1 MLQHLL
7 GLWHEYWETK
17 PLSCYKKERLIG
29 CSFVTPNLN
38 LKAKLPKCKC
48 FLPACLTSPS
58 ACGPPL
64 IKCIQ
69 NSRNGGTRSELRVA
83 LPRSSFARANRSLT
97 DERRGSEWKVNPPLH
112 LGCIFPCWHFRLED
126 TREGRRDLAPRGW
139 RISLS
144 YTDPNYQSALF
155 WELWMLHEWINNK
168 VSHSGLS
175 LAILGSWQCKG
186 GIPRM
191 SDALNARLDRCSLG
205 TLKLKGRKSER
216 ASPKAQ
222 HINCHFWAGKRN
234 EGTVHRW
241 RPQRGGRGF
250 PEEDAVG

>member
-69 NSRNGGTRSELRVA
+69 NSRNGGGGSELRVA
-83 LPRSSFARANRSLT
+83 LTARSRSLIALWRT
-97 DERRGSEWKVNPPLH
+97 SDGARNEKSTLLSISVAFFPVDIFGWKIPEKVDE
-112 LGCIFPCWHFRLED
+112 
-126 TREGRRDLAPRGW
+126 
-139 RISLS
+139 ISL
-144 YTDPNYQSALF
+144 
-155 WELWMLHEWINNK
+155 HG
-168 VSHSGLS
+168 VGGSHFPTR
-175 LAILGSWQCKG
+175 IQ
-186 GIPRM
+186 ITNR
-191 SDALNARLDRCSLG
+191 RCSG
-205 TLKLKGRKSER
+205 SSE
-216 ASPKAQ
+216 
-222 HINCHFWAGKRN
+222 CYTN
-234 EGTVHRW
+234 E
-241 RPQRGGRGF
+241 
-250 PEEDAVG
+250 